1 MTNTN
6 QTIQTIQT
14 TQRNRHLVLGGARS
28 GKSSFAEKQ
37 ALSACESLSAL
48 EARPNRRLNY
58 IATAT
63 YLDDEMRERI
73 AHHRQRRGEQ
83 WIEHE
88 VPVKLAAKVQSFH
101 SDDVVLIECLS
112 LWLNNIIFELG
123 DDATNEQVEAEVE
136 GLVQSVEQSQAQI
149 IMVSNEVGLGV
160 VPLGKVSR
168 LFVDNAGR
176 MNQALAR
183 VVEHVTLIAAGLPM
197 ILKTSN
203 KLTYQPSNHQS

>member
-1 MTNTN
+1 MTTKN
-6 QTIQTIQT
+6 QAYQSH
-14 TQRNRHLVLGGARS
+14 RHLVLGGARS
-28 GKSSFAEKQ
+28 GKSSFAEQQ
-37 ALSACESLSAL
+37 ALCAL
-48 EARPNRRLNY
+48 EACSNGRLHY

-73 AHHRQRRGEQ
+73 AHHKDRRGEE

-88 VPVKLAAKVQSFH
+88 VPVELAAKLQSFKK
-101 SDDVVLIECLS
+101 DDVVLIDCLT

-123 DDATNEQVEAEVE
+123 DDATNAQVETVIESLVE
-136 GLVQSVEQSQAQI
+136 SVEQSPAQI

-183 VVEHVTLIAAGLPM
+183 VVEHVTLISAGLPLH
-197 ILKTSN
+197 LK
-203 KLTYQPSNHQS
+203 PSNHSINAQG